1 VNRTDSPADHVT
13 PYDRFAWSD
22 TVVEHLLASGEH
34 PRELTAYFGASE
46 YEALVALAREAQ
58 KVPVSAD
65 APRVYIVPGIMGSQ
79 LGRMRR
85 APLPNDILW
94 LDPVDISLGQLA
106 LLRLPVAGSPPVAIE
121 EHKHA
126 PMQGEPV
133 SPQETQIV
141 SLGVVLFTYLR
152 LKLHL
157 RIAGFAPAFHDY
169 DWRLGI
175 DELGRGLAERLRGER
190 ARTMVVAHSMGG
202 LVSRAAMSHPGLEH
216 VERVVL
222 LGTPNTG
229 SFAPVLALRG
239 VYAVVRKIARLSQSQ
254 TAESLAADVFST
266 FPSLYHLLPTSTGD
280 SGPDFFDAAA
290 WPAKGPQPKGPLLS
304 RAREVLGALARG
316 DERFV
321 NIIGAGQETVTRAT
335 RKNGEF
341 VYTITR
347 QGDGTVPVAYAEL
360 PGARTYYTKVAHSDL
375 ARDAVV
381 AQAIAEVL
389 RTGAT
394 TRLDGKW
401 SNNGKA
407 EARISD
413 TQLRR
418 THTGKVDFAHMEPEA
433 RQVFLRNLNDPPQ
446 LKLSV
451 PGATKPATKARAA
464 VTAQTAGKA
473 RTAAKSRAS
482 TTSTRASGAQAGAKS
497 QRTANARAA
506 PRAQAGRKPSHAK
519 RALAKRVPAKRVP
532 AKRVPAKTP
541 AAKKAS
547 SSKSSLR
554 KPRAAPRV
562 ARPSRR
568 RPRKRVTSR
577 R

>member
-1 VNRTDSPADHVT
+1 MNRIESPADHVT

-22 TVVEHLLASGEH
+22 TVVEQLLASGEH
-34 PRELTAYFGASE
+34 PRELTAYFGATE
-46 YEALVALAREAQ
+46 YAALAALARKAQ
-58 KVPVSAD
+58 KVPVNAD

-106 LLRLPVAGSPPVAIE
+106 LLRLPVEGSQPVAAE
-121 EHKHA
+121 EHKHTPLQA
-126 PMQGEPV
+126 EPA

-157 RIAGFAPAFHDY
+157 RIAGFAPVFHDY

-175 DELGRGLAERLRGER
+175 DALGRGLAERVRSER
-190 ARTMVVAHSMGG
+190 SRVMIIGHSMGG
-202 LVSRAAMSHPGLEH
+202 LVSRAAMSNAGLEH

-229 SFAPVLALRG
+229 SFAPVQALRG
-239 VYAVVRKIARLSQSQ
+239 VYAVVRKIARLAQNQ
-254 TAESLAADVFST
+254 TAESLATEVFST
-266 FPSLYHLLPTSTGD
+266 FPSLYHLLPTSTNH

-290 WPAKGPQPKGPLLS
+290 WPANGPQPNLPLLAKA
-304 RAREVLGALARG
+304 RAVLSALAPG

-335 RKNGEF
+335 RRNGEF

-347 QGDGTVPVAYAEL
+347 HGDGTVPVACAEL
-360 PGARTYYTKVAHSDL
+360 PGARTYYTRVAHSDL

-381 AQAIAEVL
+381 AQAVAEVL
-389 RTGAT
+389 RSGRTA
-394 TRLDGKW
+394 RLQHKW
-401 SNNGKA
+401 SGNGKA

-418 THTGKVDFAHMEPEA
+418 THTAKVDFTQLEPEA
-433 RQVFLRNLNDPPQ
+433 RQSFLRNLNEPPQ

-451 PGATKPATKARAA
+451 PQSRSPRKRASATGKKRKVAKPSK
-464 VTAQTAGKA
+464 
-473 RTAAKSRAS
+473 KSRARKRATPRVS
-482 TTSTRASGAQAGAKS
+482 RPSTRD
-497 QRTANARAA
+497 RT
-506 PRAQAGRKPSHAK
+506 K
-519 RALAKRVPAKRVP
+519 RR
-532 AKRVPAKTP
+532 
-541 AAKKAS
+541 
-547 SSKSSLR
+547 
-554 KPRAAPRV
+554 
-562 ARPSRR
+562 
-568 RPRKRVTSR
+568 
-577 R
+577 

>member
-1 VNRTDSPADHVT
+1 MNRPESPADHVT

-34 PRELTAYFGASE
+34 PRELTAYFGAGE
-46 YEALVALAREAQ
+46 YAALAALAREAQ
-58 KVPVSAD
+58 RVPVSAD

-94 LDPVDISLGQLA
+94 LDPVDISLGMLA
-106 LLRLPVAGSPPVAIE
+106 LLRLPVAGSAPVPAEEYKHPPLQDA
-121 EHKHA
+121 
-126 PMQGEPV
+126 PV

-157 RIAGFAPAFHDY
+157 RIAGFAPVFHDY
-169 DWRLGI
+169 DWRLGV
-175 DELGRGLAERLRGER
+175 DELGRGLAERIRGDRSR
-190 ARTMVVAHSMGG
+190 AMIVAHSMGG
-202 LVSRAAMSHPGLEH
+202 LVSRAAMSHAGLEH

-239 VYAVVRKIARLSQSQ
+239 VYAVVRKIARLSHSQ

-280 SGPDFFDAAA
+280 VGPDFFDTTA
-290 WPAKGPQPKGPLLS
+290 WPADGPQPHAPLLS
-304 RAREVLGALARG
+304 RAREVLSALAGG

-347 QGDGTVPVAYAEL
+347 QGDGTVPVTCAEL
-360 PGARTYYTKVAHSDL
+360 PGARTYYTKVAHSEL
-375 ARDAVV
+375 ARDAIV
-381 AQAIAEVL
+381 AHAIADVL
-389 RTGAT
+389 RTGETA
-394 TRLDGKW
+394 RLHDKW
-401 SNNGKA
+401 SGNGKA

-418 THTGKVDFAHMEPEA
+418 THNDKVDFAHMEPEA
-433 RQVFLRNLNDPPQ
+433 RQAFLRNLNEPPQ

-451 PGATKPATKARAA
+451 PGAKASVRRNVMKAKGTASTKTAAAARASA
-464 VTAQTAGKA
+464 KA
-473 RTAAKSRAS
+473 TAAKRSPRAPNAKPVARS
-482 TTSTRASGAQAGAKS
+482 APGSKRTGAKNPGREAAKRGRIATNASG
-497 QRTANARAA
+497 
-506 PRAQAGRKPSHAK
+506 
-519 RALAKRVPAKRVP
+519 
-532 AKRVPAKTP
+532 
-541 AAKKAS
+541 KKAA
-547 SSKSSLR
+547 LR

-568 RPRKRVTSR
+568 RSR
-577 R
+577 RRATPRG

>member
-1 VNRTDSPADHVT
+1 MNRTEPPADHVT

-34 PRELTAYFGASE
+34 PRELTAYFGAGE
-46 YEALVALAREAQ
+46 YEALAALAREAQ
-58 KVPVSAD
+58 RVPVTAD
-65 APRVYIVPGIMGSQ
+65 SPRVYIVPGIMGSQ

-106 LLRLPVAGSPPVAIE
+106 LLRLPVAGSLPVAVE
-121 EHKHA
+121 EHKH
-126 PMQGEPV
+126 PPLQDEPV

-157 RIAGFAPAFHDY
+157 RIAGFAPVFHDY
-169 DWRLGI
+169 DWRLGV

-190 ARTMVVAHSMGG
+190 SRTMVVGHSMGG
-202 LVSRAAMSHPGLEH
+202 LVSRAAMSHSGLEH

-222 LGTPNTG
+222 LGTPNAG

-254 TAESLAADVFST
+254 TAESLAAEVFST
-266 FPSLYHLLPTSTGD
+266 FPSLYHLLPTSTEE
-280 SGPDFFDAAA
+280 SGPDFFDAAS
-290 WPAKGPQPKGPLLS
+290 WPADGPQPNGPLLS
-304 RAREVLGALARG
+304 RAREVLGGLARG

-335 RKNGEF
+335 RRNGEF
-341 VYTITR
+341 VYTVTR
-347 QGDGTVPVAYAEL
+347 QGDGTVPVAYAVL

-375 ARDAVV
+375 ARDAIV
-381 AQAIAEVL
+381 AQAIADVL
-389 RTGAT
+389 RTGETA
-394 TRLDGKW
+394 RLEGKW
-401 SNNGKA
+401 ASNGKA

-418 THTGKVDFAHMEPEA
+418 THNDKVDFAQMEPDA
-433 RQVFLRNLNDPPQ
+433 RQAFLRNLNDPPQ

-451 PGATKPATKARAA
+451 PAAKPKRTAKAKAATGATARTQEKRAARRATTDTKPLQGRASTATANRPRPARGKAKRVAAKQARRASSSRPSRKAAKRAPAKRAA
-464 VTAQTAGKA
+464 V
-473 RTAAKSRAS
+473 AK
-482 TTSTRASGAQAGAKS
+482 
-497 QRTANARAA
+497 
-506 PRAQAGRKPSHAK
+506 
-519 RALAKRVPAKRVP
+519 
-532 AKRVPAKTP
+532 KTP
-541 AAKKAS
+541 
-547 SSKSSLR
+547 LR
-554 KPRAAPRV
+554 KPPAASRV
-562 ARPSRR
+562 ARSSSRR
-568 RPRKRVTSR
+568 TRKRVTSR

>member
-1 VNRTDSPADHVT
+1 MNRPESPADHVT

-34 PRELTAYFGASE
+34 QRELTAYFGAGE

-58 KVPVSAD
+58 NVPVAAD

-79 LGRMRR
+79 LGRMRP

-106 LLRLPVAGSPPVAIE
+106 LLRLPVAGTAPVAAQ
-121 EHKHA
+121 EHKHT
-126 PMQGEPV
+126 PLQGEPT

-157 RIAGFAPAFHDY
+157 RIAGFAPVFHDY
-169 DWRLGI
+169 DWRLGV
-175 DELGRGLAERLRGER
+175 DELGRGLAKRIRGER
-190 ARTMVVAHSMGG
+190 SPAMIVAHSMGG
-202 LVSRAAMSHPGLEH
+202 LVSRAAMSNEGLEH

-239 VYAVVRKIARLSQSQ
+239 VYAVVRKIARLSHSQ
-254 TAESLAADVFST
+254 TAESLAAEVFST
-266 FPSLYHLLPTSTGD
+266 FPSLYHLLPTSTGASD
-280 SGPDFFDAAA
+280 PDFFDAGA
-290 WPAKGPQPKGPLLS
+290 WPADGPQPNGPLLS
-304 RAREVLGALARG
+304 RAREVLNGLAPG

-335 RKNGEF
+335 RRNGEF
-341 VYTITR
+341 VYTVTR

-360 PGARTYYTKVAHSDL
+360 SGARTYYTRVAHSDL

-381 AQAIAEVL
+381 AHAIADVL
-389 RTGAT
+389 RTGET
-394 TRLDGKW
+394 KRLQNKW
-401 SNNGKA
+401 SSNGKA

-418 THTGKVDFAHMEPEA
+418 THSEKVDFAQMEPEA
-433 RQVFLRNLNDPPQ
+433 RQAFLRNLNDPPQ

-451 PGATKPATKARAA
+451 PATKTKRKPVPKPARATRKATARVRVKARKAA
-464 VTAQTAGKA
+464 PK
-473 RTAAKSRAS
+473 KP
-482 TTSTRASGAQAGAKS
+482 
-497 QRTANARAA
+497 RAA
-506 PRAQAGRKPSHAK
+506 SRVTQPS
-519 RALAKRVPAKRVP
+519 RQRLAKRVTTR
-532 AKRVPAKTP
+532 R
-541 AAKKAS
+541 S
-547 SSKSSLR
+547 SR
-554 KPRAAPRV
+554 K
-562 ARPSRR
+562 
-568 RPRKRVTSR
+568 
-577 R
+577 

>member
-1 VNRTDSPADHVT
+1 VTVNRPESPADHVT

-34 PRELTAYFGASE
+34 PRELTAYFGAGE
-46 YEALVALAREAQ
+46 YEALAALAREAQ
-58 KVPVSAD
+58 RVPVSAD

-79 LGRMRR
+79 LGRMRP

-106 LLRLPVAGSPPVAIE
+106 LLRLPVAGAAPITAE
-121 EHKHA
+121 EHKHL
-126 PMQGEPV
+126 PLHHEPV
-133 SPQETQIV
+133 SPQETRIV

-157 RIAGFAPAFHDY
+157 RIAGFAPVFHDY

-175 DELGRGLAERLRGER
+175 DELGRGLAERIRGER
-190 ARTMVVAHSMGG
+190 SRSMVVAHSMGG
-202 LVSRAAMSHPGLEH
+202 LVSRAAMSHSGLEH

-239 VYAVVRKIARLSQSQ
+239 VYAVVRKIARLSQHQ

-280 SGPDFFDAAA
+280 AGPDFFDAGS
-290 WPAKGPQPKGPLLS
+290 WPTDGPQPNAPLLS
-304 RAREVLGALARG
+304 RARQVLSALGSG

-341 VYTITR
+341 VYTVTR
-347 QGDGTVPVAYAEL
+347 QGDGTVPVACAQL

-375 ARDAVV
+375 ARDAIV
-381 AQAIAEVL
+381 AQAVADVL
-389 RTGAT
+389 RTGETA
-394 TRLDGKW
+394 RLDGKW
-401 SNNGKA
+401 SRNGKA

-418 THTGKVDFAHMEPEA
+418 THTDKVDFAHMEPEA
-433 RQVFLRNLNDPPQ
+433 RQAFLRNLNEPPQ

-451 PGATKPATKARAA
+451 PAAKAKPTARASAAKSSATSPVARKTKSSASAAKRNARSKPRRAPVKQVRGEARAQPPRKAAAQRAPGRKAATAAARAA
-464 VTAQTAGKA
+464 
-473 RTAAKSRAS
+473 R
-482 TTSTRASGAQAGAKS
+482 
-497 QRTANARAA
+497 
-506 PRAQAGRKPSHAK
+506 
-519 RALAKRVPAKRVP
+519 
-532 AKRVPAKTP
+532 
-541 AAKKAS
+541 
-547 SSKSSLR
+547 R

-562 ARPSRR
+562 ARTSSRR
-568 RPRKRVTSR
+568 SRKRVISR

>member
-1 VNRTDSPADHVT
+1 MNRTESPADHVT

-34 PRELTAYFGASE
+34 PRELTAYFGTSE
-46 YEALVALAREAQ
+46 YEALAALAREAQ
-58 KVPVSAD
+58 KVPVSTD

-106 LLRLPVAGSPPVAIE
+106 LLRLPVAGSPPVAVE
-121 EHKHA
+121 EHKHT
-126 PMQGEPV
+126 PMQGEPA

-157 RIAGFAPAFHDY
+157 RIAGFAAVFHDY

-175 DELGRGLAERLRGER
+175 DDLGRGLAERLRGER
-190 ARTMVVAHSMGG
+190 ARTMIVAHSMGG
-202 LVSRAAMSHPGLEH
+202 LVSRAAMSHQGLGH

-280 SGPDFFDAAA
+280 AGPDFFDAAS
-290 WPAKGPQPKGPLLS
+290 WPANGPQPNGPLLA

-375 ARDAVV
+375 ARDPVV
-381 AQAIAEVL
+381 AQAIADVL
-389 RTGAT
+389 RTGETA
-394 TRLDGKW
+394 RLNGNW
-401 SNNGKA
+401 SSNGKA

-418 THTGKVDFAHMEPEA
+418 THTDKVDFAQMEPEA
-433 RQVFLRNLNDPPQ
+433 RQVFLRNLNEPPQ
-446 LKLSV
+446 LKLSA
-451 PGATKPATKARAA
+451 PAKKARPATRAKATATVRASTRA
-464 VTAQTAGKA
+464 TAAAKT
-473 RTAAKSRAS
+473 RTAAKSKVSAKSRAK
-482 TTSTRASGAQAGAKS
+482 AGAKPRGRS
-497 QRTANARAA
+497 KAQAA
-506 PRAQAGRKPSHAK
+506 TKSRRAQK
-519 RALAKRVPAKRVP
+519 
-532 AKRVPAKTP
+532 
-541 AAKKAS
+541 
-547 SSKSSLR
+547 
-554 KPRAAPRV
+554 
-562 ARPSRR
+562 SRR
-568 RPRKRVTSR
+568 RPRKRVTPR